1 MNKQELIERL
11 HEAGGCG
18 ADSETWARGYDD
30 GISVAIDIVEQLDE
44 PQKPVVPKFFDEWA
58 KQVIERRDKFYAI
71 SLITR
76 AGWDFGVD
84 YELDENRSP
93 STTRELLSWL
103 VEDSLY
109 LNKEKAVNALL
120 YGYEVEKEPLYEVI
134 IGDLYLI
141 KKFNNR
147 NDFYFDTSCS
157 LCAWEKSA
165 YQLTEAEIKAIDER
179 YWPFAVPVEE
189 VVEG

>member
-30 GISVAIDIVEQLDE
+30 GISVAIDMVEQLDE
-44 PQKPVVPKFFDEWA
+44 PQKRVMPKFFDDWA
-58 KQVIERRDKFYAI
+58 KQVIKQRDKFYAI

-93 STTRELLSWL
+93 SATRELLAWL

-120 YGYEVEKEPLYEVI
+120 YGYEVEKEQLYVMPVPHVSFSVHYCVEDDHI
-134 IGDLYLI
+134 SFRQGNAQKFTQAELDRYFPDI
-141 KKFNNR
+141 K
-147 NDFYFDTSCS
+147 
-157 LCAWEKSA
+157 
-165 YQLTEAEIKAIDER
+165 Q
-179 YWPFAVPVEE
+179 FAVKVEE

>member
-1 MNKQELIERL
+1 MNKQETIKKIESIKAIGNDAIAACYN
-11 HEAGGCG
+11 ESMNAGI
-18 ADSETWARGYDD
+18 TLMKK
-30 GISVAIDIVEQLDE
+30 LDE
-44 PQKPVVPKFFDEWA
+44 PKKPVMPKFFDDWA
-58 KQVIERRDKFYAI
+58 KQVLEKRDKFYAI
-71 SLITR
+71 SLIAR
-76 AGWDFGVD
+76 AGWGYGVN
-84 YELDENRSP
+84 YELGKSENP
-93 STTRELLSWL
+93 STTRELLDWL

-109 LNKEKAVNALL
+109 LNKEKVINALL

-147 NDFYFDTSCS
+147 NDFCFDTSCS